1 MGKLKAVVIDDES
14 GVSLLMKELLTQDGF
29 EVFTFANAIEAFKV
43 VENEHIDIFFV
54 DYLLPGMRG
63 DHFIQEIREQGHKSP
78 VILMTGLSKMQVKES
93 SESTYQDVLEKPFSI
108 KDVMDLIEQHVRKPQ
123 HHNV

>member
-54 DYLLPGMRG
+54 DYLLPGMR
-63 DHFIQEIREQGHKSP
+63 EITSFK
-78 VILMTGLSKMQVKES
+78 K
-93 SESTYQDVLEKPFSI
+93 LENKATNLLLF
-108 KDVMDLIEQHVRKPQ
+108 
-123 HHNV
+123 

>member
-1 MGKLKAVVIDDES
+1 
-14 GVSLLMKELLTQDGF
+14 
-29 EVFTFANAIEAFKV
+29 
-43 VENEHIDIFFV
+43 
-54 DYLLPGMRG
+54 
-63 DHFIQEIREQGHKSP
+63 
-78 VILMTGLSKMQVKES
+78 MQIKES